1 MDDLIGIKNRQI
13 GIITLDKE
21 LTIDEVTEIFI
32 RINSQGTKLNQA
44 DFAMSKIAANEKFG
58 GNILRKAID
67 YFSHLAVHPEWYQE
81 MSKDKVFMESEY
93 APRIKWLK
101 DDRDGIYDPSYDD
114 ILRVSFMYK
123 FGRAKMKDLVSLLGG
138 RDFKTPIIR
147 KIAEDSFMRLSD
159 GVMDFMN
166 EFSFFNFVLAIKS
179 AGFVSSTLINSQMTL
194 NFAYTLYLILNKNNQ
209 IDKTQIKRYVTKW
222 YVLST

>member
-1 MDDLIGIKNRQI
+1 
-13 GIITLDKE
+13 
-21 LTIDEVTEIFI
+21 
-32 RINSQGTKLNQA
+32 
-44 DFAMSKIAANEKFG
+44 MSKIAANEKFG

-81 MSKDKVFMESEY
+81 MSKDKVFMESKY

-138 RDFKTPIIR
+138 RDFKTR
-147 KIAEDSFMRLSD
+147 DYKKEIAGLD
-159 GVMDFMN
+159 
-166 EFSFFNFVLAIKS
+166 
-179 AGFVSSTLINSQMTL
+179 
-194 NFAYTLYLILNKNNQ
+194 
-209 IDKTQIKRYVTKW
+209 
-222 YVLST
+222 